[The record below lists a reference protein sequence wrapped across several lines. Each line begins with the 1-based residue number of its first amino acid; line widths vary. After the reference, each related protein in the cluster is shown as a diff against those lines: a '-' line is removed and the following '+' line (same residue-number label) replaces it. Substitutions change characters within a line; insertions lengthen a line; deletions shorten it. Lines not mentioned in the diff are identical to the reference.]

1 MGEGAHTATMRLTL
15 LTLLLV
21 STVLVAARDHSGREH
36 GREHEISWFR
46 SSSEKDCE
54 DVDES
59 NPPSTI
65 QQGKPSNDCKDEET
79 EFCFCYK
86 RGTKVPAH
94 WQRSCGQ
101 CKKNDEYSIK
111 VDHKASDTAKRPY
124 SPCADG
130 SQPTCGG
137 KEPVCGDGSPFQETG
152 FPCTRKQG
160 KPKCEDSSIPM
171 LCEDGTQPRGHGRK
185 HA

>member
-1 MGEGAHTATMRLTL
+1 MGEGAHTATMRLSL

-65 QQGKPSNDCKDEET
+65 QQGKPSNDCKD
-79 EFCFCYK
+79 
-86 RGTKVPAH
+86 
-94 WQRSCGQ
+94 
-101 CKKNDEYSIK
+101 DEYSIK

-152 FPCTRKQG
+152 FPCTRMQG

-171 LCEDGTQPRGHGRK
+171 LCEDGTEPRGHGRK